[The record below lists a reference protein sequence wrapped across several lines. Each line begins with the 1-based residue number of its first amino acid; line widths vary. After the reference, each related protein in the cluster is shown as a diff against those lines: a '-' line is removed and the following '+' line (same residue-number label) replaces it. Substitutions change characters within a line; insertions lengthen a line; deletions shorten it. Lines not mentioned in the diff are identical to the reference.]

1 MGESLMMSNE
11 EEPTKHK
18 RLMFSPIVNAGNILT
33 AISMVIGI
41 TLSGAV
47 GYATAQSSRAVLEY
61 RMGQVEVMQGQLSET
76 QRKLSDTMIELT
88 KSNVRLLALQES
100 FNRELERRR
109 Q

>member
-1 MGESLMMSNE
+1 MDDAQAMSDGEE
-11 EEPTKHK
+11 HTK
-18 RLMFSPIVNAGNILT
+18 RRGLVFSPLVNAGNILT
-33 AISMVIGI
+33 ALSMIVGI
-41 TLSGAV
+41 AASGAV

-61 RMGQVEVMQGQLSET
+61 RMSQVEGVQKQLADT
-76 QRKLSDTMIELT
+76 QTRLSDAMTELQ